1 MRQTLSRIQ
10 PGNPMRHS
18 LGNQEILRLRTR
30 AVELVQNG
38 HKLDGEQEGENLKAK
53 YLVESIKARGI
64 QWEDPGIWE
73 GSPDAEV
80 IGALVAV
87 GEPGFDLN
95 ILRRLYDKEDENAL
109 RANRRALDKEAEE
122 KIPGAKSA
130 ELFVD
135 PDIEGSE

>member
-1 MRQTLSRIQ
+1 
-10 PGNPMRHS
+10 
-18 LGNQEILRLRTR
+18 
-30 AVELVQNG
+30 
-38 HKLDGEQEGENLKAK
+38 
-53 YLVESIKARGI
+53 
-64 QWEDPGIWE
+64 
-73 GSPDAEV
+73 
-80 IGALVAV
+80 VAV